1 MMGVLK
7 IEPIASKDFGPCS
20 CCGDTSRSVWGYVHG
35 MYDPCAAYFV
45 HWTLGQV
52 PKHGAHIDLIIGEWG
67 DGTTAEIEAQS
78 AWNIASAI
86 RVRQSW

>member
-1 MMGVLK
+1 
-7 IEPIASKDFGPCS
+7 
-20 CCGDTSRSVWGYVHG
+20 
-35 MYDPCAAYFV
+35 MYDPRAAYFV

-52 PKHGAHIDLIIGEWG
+52 PKHGAHIDLIIGEW
-67 DGTTAEIEAQS
+67 AMERPQKIEAQS